1 MKNRGIDDQTVLKLT
16 YSIVQLVKGLE
27 SRLHHAKDYE
37 LMLFGYQISTMINL
51 LVRLHTHIHTKQIA
65 RSFLFE
71 LRNPLHPTNEM
82 YTHVLAAIAQL
93 TELVKTWRF
102 PHKQITT
109 LIENHLRQLQAF
121 YSIEDHSHHQ
131 IKSIEPK
138 EDFPYDEPLQL
149 ELEGDFPD
157 DEPVQPDLGEKTKTT
172 DVPPMPPPTPPLLAN
187 NARIDTANNRKSVRP
202 KPPLVAQAASIPT
215 PDKNKNKSKRPKP
228 VTNVV
233 KVRGQKK
240 MLAKR
245 TTARTKPPFVPN
257 SVKVRIGNVTKV
269 IHI

>member
-51 LVRLHTHIHTKQIA
+51 LVRLHTHIHNKQIA
-65 RSFLFE
+65 HSFLFE
-71 LRNPLHPTNEM
+71 SRNPLHPTSEM

-93 TELVKTWRF
+93 SELVKTWRF
-102 PHKQITT
+102 PHKQIAT

-121 YSIEDHSHHQ
+121 YSIEPEEDSPYE
-131 IKSIEPK
+131 EPM
-138 EDFPYDEPLQL
+138 QL

-157 DEPVQPDLGEKTKTT
+157 DEPVQLDLGEQTKTT
-172 DVPPMPPPTPPLLAN
+172 DVPPMPPPTPPLLTN
-187 NARIDTANNRKSVRP
+187 NARIDTANTRKSVRP
-202 KPPLVAQAASIPT
+202 PPPLLAQATSIPT
-215 PDKNKNKSKRPKP
+215 PDKNKRKSKRPKP

-245 TTARTKPPFVPN
+245 GSAPTKPPFVPN
-257 SVKVRIGNVTKV
+257 PVKVRIGNVTKV

>member
-27 SRLHHAKDYE
+27 SRFHHAKDYE
-37 LMLFGYQISTMINL
+37 LMLFGYQISTMFNL
-51 LVRLHTHIHTKQIA
+51 LVKLHSHIHNKQVA
-65 RSFLFE
+65 HSLLFE
-71 LRNPLHPTNEM
+71 SRNPLHPTSEM

-93 TELVKTWRF
+93 SELVKTWRF
-102 PHKQITT
+102 PHKQIAT

-131 IKSIEPK
+131 TKSMEP
-138 EDFPYDEPLQL
+138 EENSHYDKPIQL
-149 ELEGDFPD
+149 ELEEELPC
-157 DEPVQPDLGEKTKTT
+157 DEPILLDLGEQTKTT
-172 DVPPMPPPTPPLLAN
+172 DAPPMPPPTPPLLTN
-187 NARIDTANNRKSVRP
+187 NARIDTANNRKSVRS

-215 PDKNKNKSKRPKP
+215 PDKNKSKPKRPKP
-228 VTNVV
+228 VTNVA

-245 TTARTKPPFVPN
+245 VSAPAKPPFVPN
-257 SVKVRIGNVTKV
+257 SVKVRIGNVTKI

>member
-27 SRLHHAKDYE
+27 SRFHHAKDYE

-51 LVRLHTHIHTKQIA
+51 LVRLHTHIHNKQIA
-65 RSFLFE
+65 HSFLFE
-71 LRNPLHPTNEM
+71 SHNPLHPTSEM

-93 TELVKTWRF
+93 SELVKTWRF
-102 PHKQITT
+102 PHKQIAT
-109 LIENHLRQLQAF
+109 LIENHLRQLLAF
-121 YSIEDHSHHQ
+121 YP
-131 IKSIEPK
+131 IEPE
-138 EDFPYDEPLQL
+138 EDSPYDEPMQL

-157 DEPVQPDLGEKTKTT
+157 DEPVQL
-172 DVPPMPPPTPPLLAN
+172 VPPMPAPTPPLLAN

-202 KPPLVAQAASIPT
+202 TPPLLAQAASVPT
-215 PDKNKNKSKRPKP
+215 PDKNKSKSKRPKP

-233 KVRGQKK
+233 KVRSQKK

-245 TTARTKPPFVPN
+245 VSAPTKPPFVPN

>member
-1 MKNRGIDDQTVLKLT
+1 MKNKGIDDQTVLKLT

-27 SRLHHAKDYE
+27 SRFHHAKDYE
-37 LMLFGYQISTMINL
+37 LMLFGYQISTMFNL
-51 LVRLHTHIHTKQIA
+51 LVRLHTHIHNKQIA
-65 RSFLFE
+65 HSFLFE
-71 LRNPLHPTNEM
+71 SRNPFHPTSEM

-93 TELVKTWRF
+93 SELVKTWRF
-102 PHKQITT
+102 PHKQFAT
-109 LIENHLRQLQAF
+109 LIENHLRQLQSF

-131 IKSIEPK
+131 TKSIERE
-138 EDFPYDEPLQL
+138 EDSPNNEPMQL

-157 DEPVQPDLGEKTKTT
+157 DEPVQLDLSEQTKTT
-172 DVPPMPPPTPPLLAN
+172 DVPPMPPPTPPLLTN
-187 NARIDTANNRKSVRP
+187 NARIDTANNRKSVHP
-202 KPPLVAQAASIPT
+202 KPPLLAQATSIPT
-215 PDKNKNKSKRPKP
+215 PDKNKRKSKRPKP
-228 VTNVV
+228 VTNVA

-245 TTARTKPPFVPN
+245 VTAPTKPPFVPN

>member
-1 MKNRGIDDQTVLKLT
+1 MTSLSTINEVLKLT

-27 SRLHHAKDYE
+27 SRFHHAKDYE

-51 LVRLHTHIHTKQIA
+51 LVRLHTHIHHKQIA
-65 RSFLFE
+65 HSFLFDS
-71 LRNPLHPTNEM
+71 RNPLHPTSEM
-82 YTHVLAAIAQL
+82 HAHVLAAIAQL
-93 TELVKTWRF
+93 SELVKTWRF
-102 PHKQITT
+102 PHKQTAT

-121 YSIEDHSHHQ
+121 YSIEDLSHHQ
-131 IKSIEPK
+131 KKSEVSPN
-138 EDFPYDEPLQL
+138 DEPMQL
-149 ELEGDFPD
+149 ELKGDIRD
-157 DEPVQPDLGEKTKTT
+157 DEPVQLDLGEQTKTT
-172 DVPPMPPPTPPLLAN
+172 DVPPVPPPTPPLLAN

-202 KPPLVAQAASIPT
+202 KPPLLAQAASVPT
-215 PDKNKNKSKRPKP
+215 PDKNKSKSKRPKP
-228 VTNVV
+228 VTNVA

-245 TTARTKPPFVPN
+245 VSAPTKPPFVPN